1 MSYTVHWNKRMSG
14 QKAHK
19 NVIQQALRDTSIQ
32 MIYTT
37 KYTQGAHKYHLVLS
51 LTVWWWITHTQH
63 TQLLKYKNYP
73 KSVASNLTTYKNYLG
88 TW

>member
-1 MSYTVHWNKRMSG
+1 MKRFYKVMAESLLKNCCETMSYAVHWNKRMSG

-37 KYTQGAHKYHLVLS
+37 KYTQGAQKYHLVLS
-51 LTVWWWITHTQH
+51 LTVW
-63 TQLLKYKNYP
+63 
-73 KSVASNLTTYKNYLG
+73 
-88 TW
+88 